1 MFEATRAGGARA
13 PGATADAVK
22 LAALLGA
29 ATLGCG
35 CGALGEALEDVELS
49 LRFGGNVLVA
59 VVIGGLGL
67 LATLACCLDARRGK
81 APLGGI
87 VASSILALAGVGIAA
102 LYVGFRWPSPG
113 EISRSEAAVILASIG
128 PVVSLAARVAAW
140 LFVRRAR
147 RLANLAL
154 AVIATLIVGGLYTS
168 AVVGAV
174 GASRLPEGVTQIAL
188 GGRFGWAR
196 FLTGEVAFWGR
207 YQRVTLVPWAR
218 GALHLDARGSAGC
231 IVTAAREV
239 VCWSETASKLPD
251 FEKMSGVV
259 DAASVAVA
267 QENACA
273 RLRSGD
279 VVCWMLGADHID
291 PSSRAAMDAVEVVA
305 GAKHFCARRGGGSVL
320 CWGDNESGQLGAGA
334 PEEAGVPASG
344 VRLDNPVTVVGSGD
358 VAGLAAG
365 AEHTCALR
373 RGGDVACWGKN
384 QLGQLGDGTTIPTS
398 VPVRVSGLRDVAQIV
413 GGAYHT
419 CARSRDGAVSCWGS
433 NSSGQIGDATP
444 WSPGQASFR
453 GEGVLVPARAELAGG
468 AATIFASSFET
479 CAALTSGELD
489 CWGHNTSRL
498 LRTDLRIRCGT
509 PEIFGV
515 SMCTPRP
522 SKVELR

>member
-1 MFEATRAGGARA
+1 M
-13 PGATADAVK
+13 K

-49 LRFGGNVLVA
+49 LRFWGNVMVA
-59 VVIGGLGL
+59 VVLAGLGL
-67 LATLACCLDARRGK
+67 LATLACLRDARRGK

-87 VASSILALAGVGIAA
+87 VASSILAFAGVGIAA
-102 LYVGFRWPSPG
+102 AYVGFRWPAPG
-113 EISRSEAAVILASIG
+113 EISRPEEVVILASIG

-140 LFVRRAR
+140 LVVRRAR
-147 RLANLAL
+147 RLVNLVL
-154 AVIATLIVGGLYTS
+154 AAVATLIVGGLYAA
-168 AVVGAV
+168 AVVRAV
-174 GASRLPEGVTQIAL
+174 GASRLPEGIAQIAF

-196 FLTGEVAFWGR
+196 FPTGEVAFWGR
-207 YQRVTLVPWAR
+207 HQRFTMVPLAR
-218 GALHLDARGSAGC
+218 GALHLDTRGSAGC

-239 VCWSETASKLPD
+239 VCWSEAASKSPD
-251 FEKMSGVV
+251 FEKVTGVV
-259 DAASVAVA
+259 GAASVAVA

-291 PSSRAAMDAVEVVA
+291 PSSKAAMDAVELVA
-305 GAKHFCARRGGGSVL
+305 GGKHFCARRGGGSVV

-334 PEEAGVPASG
+334 PEEAGVPVSSVG
-344 VRLDNPVTVVGSGD
+344 LDTPVTIGGSGD

-373 RGGDVACWGKN
+373 RGGDVVCWGKN
-384 QLGQLGDGTTIPTS
+384 DLGQLGDGTTIPTGF
-398 VPVRVSGLRDVAQIV
+398 PVRVSGLGDVAQIV

-419 CARSRDGAVSCWGS
+419 CARSRDGPVSCWGS
-433 NSSGQIGDATP
+433 NSSGQIGNTTHGSLGEA
-444 WSPGQASFR
+444 AFR
-453 GEGVLVPARAELAGG
+453 GVLVLVAARAELAGS
-468 AATIFASSFET
+468 AATIFASTFET
-479 CAALTSGELD
+479 CAALTSGELA
-489 CWGHNTSRL
+489 CWGDNTSRL